1 MNNLDLSLYLVTNN
15 SEDEEKFLNII
26 EESLKGGVSVVQL
39 REKKAETLDFY
50 NLALKVKE
58 ITQKYNV
65 PLIINDR
72 IDIALAIDADG
83 VHVGQSDMPAKTARS
98 MIGED
103 KILGVSAANIK
114 EAKKAQRD
122 SADYIGVGAVY
133 PTNTKDD
140 ATSVPKKELKEI
152 VKSVDIPV
160 VAIGGITQENAH
172 ELNDCGIDGLSVVKA
187 ALMKERSSGAD
198 YQGALFTDEELGIV
212 AKEVEAKW
220 NKLLEKEKANR
231 TVFAQ
236 RAMHPEDVAPEWE
249 KTKKALGDSKDVER
263 FFTETSKR
271 LNIGLE
277 PQEEGSYILNITTL
291 PVELRKQIA
300 PIVKTTKS
308 GLLKISFEYP
318 PKQGYTFLQR
328 SNPVVTNFASYLLE
342 GALSPNTKSPAAR
355 CGAYLS
361 DKVSGEIITIYLLRI
376 RYQIKTT
383 GSRKILMA
391 EESVVLGIQG
401 RSNPKVIAD
410 DDVEKLLNGKPTGNL
425 SSEKISEEVKN
436 SIEYYS
442 SNKNVFDEIA
452 KVRAEQLAQDHT
464 SVRKATNIDQKSVKV
479 EACLP
484 CDLIGVYVLLPDEE
498 L

>member
-103 KILGVSAANIK
+103 KILGVSAANIN

-172 ELNDCGIDGLSVVKA
+172 ELNDCEIDGLSVVSA
-187 ALMKERSSGAD
+187 IM
-198 YQGALFTDEELGIV
+198 
-212 AKEVEAKW
+212 EAENPK
-220 NKLLEKEKANR
+220 
-231 TVFAQ
+231 
-236 RAMHPEDVAPEWE
+236 
-249 KTKKALGDSKDVER
+249 
-263 FFTETSKR
+263 
-271 LNIGLE
+271 
-277 PQEEGSYILNITTL
+277 
-291 PVELRKQIA
+291 IA
-300 PIVKTTKS
+300 S
-308 GLLKISFEYP
+308 ENLLKEF
-318 PKQGYTFLQR
+318 K
-328 SNPVVTNFASYLLE
+328 A
-342 GALSPNTKSPAAR
+342 
-355 CGAYLS
+355 
-361 DKVSGEIITIYLLRI
+361 
-376 RYQIKTT
+376 
-383 GSRKILMA
+383 
-391 EESVVLGIQG
+391 
-401 RSNPKVIAD
+401 
-410 DDVEKLLNGKPTGNL
+410 
-425 SSEKISEEVKN
+425 KN
-436 SIEYYS
+436 S
-442 SNKNVFDEIA
+442 
-452 KVRAEQLAQDHT
+452 
-464 SVRKATNIDQKSVKV
+464 
-479 EACLP
+479 
-484 CDLIGVYVLLPDEE
+484 
-498 L
+498 